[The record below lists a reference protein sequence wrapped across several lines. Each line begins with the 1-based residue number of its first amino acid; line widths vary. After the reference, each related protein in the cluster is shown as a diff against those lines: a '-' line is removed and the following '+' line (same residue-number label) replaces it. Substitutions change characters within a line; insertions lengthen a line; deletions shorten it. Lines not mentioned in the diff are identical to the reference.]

1 MRIDITGLLDGFV
14 GYDPLTLGLAPGMC
28 LIVDFTTPV
37 GQRLANLPPAAES
50 WLASLPCPAIAVSN
64 SIAGV
69 RGFDLSLT
77 DEAHVERLVAAVA
90 ANPVAS
96 TILIQTLRLVDNL
109 PLLDGLT
116 VESLAFAS
124 LQQGDE
130 FRTWLKALP
139 PAQREAPAIA
149 VAGPPV
155 VVCRDGDLLSLLL
168 NRPETRNAVDV
179 AMRDALFEAF
189 SLAVIERDIRRVE
202 VRGAGDSFCT
212 GGALGDFGRVGSGAA
227 GHMVRT
233 ERLPA
238 RMLAVAGHK
247 FHFHLQGACV
257 GAGVEMAA
265 FGARVTASP
274 DAFLRLPEVS
284 MGLIPGAGGTVSVTR
299 RVGRQAAA
307 WLMLTGQRI
316 SARTALRLGLV
327 DEIVR

>member
-1 MRIDITGLLDGFV
+1 MRMDITGLLDGFV
-14 GYDPLTLGLAPGMC
+14 GYDPLTLGLAPGTC
-28 LIVDFTTPV
+28 LIVDFTGPV
-37 GQRLANLPPAAES
+37 GQRLANLPPAAET
-50 WLASLPCPAIAVSN
+50 WLASLPCPSIAVTN

-77 DEAHVERLVAAVA
+77 DEAHLERLVAAVA

-96 TILIQTLRLVDNL
+96 TILIQTLRLVERL
-109 PLLDGLT
+109 PVLDGLT

-130 FRTWLKALP
+130 FRAWLKSLP
-139 PAQREAPAIA
+139 TYQRNAPAMETP
-149 VAGPPV
+149 GPPV
-155 VVCRDGDLLSLLL
+155 VTSREGDRLLLLL

-179 AMRDALFEAF
+179 AMRDALFEAY
-189 SLAVIERDIRRVE
+189 SLALIDRGIRTVE
-202 VRGAGDSFCT
+202 VRGAGDSFCI

-238 RMLAVAGHK
+238 RMLAVASQK
-247 FHFHLQGACV
+247 FHFHLHGACV

-265 FGARVTASP
+265 FADRVTASP

-299 RVGRQAAA
+299 RIGRQAAA

-327 DEIVR
+327 DEILR